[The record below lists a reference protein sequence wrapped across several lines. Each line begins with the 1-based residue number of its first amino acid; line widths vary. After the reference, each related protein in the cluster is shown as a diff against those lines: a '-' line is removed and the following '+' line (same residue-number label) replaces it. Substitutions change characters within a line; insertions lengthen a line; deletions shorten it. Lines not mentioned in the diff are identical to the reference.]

1 MKPATFQYLA
11 PNNLQGAIEY
21 LSENAP
27 DANLLAGGQS
37 LVPMMNFRL
46 ARPKVLID
54 LNLIPELAFIREDK
68 NHLVIGAMTRER
80 DIENDKLV
88 HEHSPLLHRAT
99 LNIGHL
105 PIRSRGT
112 IGGSIANADP
122 AAEYPAVILA
132 LDASLK
138 ALSVRGAREI
148 PAEEFFEG
156 ALSTALDADEIL
168 TEIRIPKAPED
179 SGAAFEEIA
188 RRKGDFAL
196 AGVAAQV
203 TLKKGIVKGVRVA
216 ACGVGAGPIRLR
228 NAEEIVRGQ
237 SITDELIAAAGQ
249 AASAE
254 VEPEGDVHATADY
267 RRKLAGIMTR
277 RAILKAIEC
286 AKGPE

>member
-1 MKPATFQYLA
+1 LKPATFQYLA
-11 PNNLQGAIEY
+11 PDNLQGAIEY

>member
-11 PNNLQGAIEY
+11 PDNLQGAIEY

-148 PAEEFFEG
+148 PAAEFFEG

-228 NAEEIVRGQ
+228 NAEEIVREQ
-237 SITDELIAAAGQ
+237 SITDELIAAAEH

>member
-138 ALSVRGAREI
+138 ALSVRGTREI

>member
-11 PNNLQGAIEY
+11 PDNLQGAMEY

>member
-11 PNNLQGAIEY
+11 PDNLQGAIEY

-80 DIENDKLV
+80 DIENDKLE

-216 ACGVGAGPIRLR
+216 ACGVGASPIRLR
-228 NAEEIVRGQ
+228 NTEEIVRG
-237 SITDELIAAAGQ
+237 
-249 AASAE
+249 
-254 VEPEGDVHATADY
+254 
-267 RRKLAGIMTR
+267 
-277 RAILKAIEC
+277 
-286 AKGPE
+286 

>member
-11 PNNLQGAIEY
+11 PDNLQGAMEY

-203 TLKKGIVKGVRVA
+203 TLKKGIIKGVRVA

>member
-11 PNNLQGAIEY
+11 PDNLQGAIEY

>member
-1 MKPATFQYLA
+1 LKPATFQYLA
-11 PNNLQGAIEY
+11 PDNLQGAMEY

-237 SITDELIAAAGQ
+237 SITDELIAAAGH

>member
-11 PNNLQGAIEY
+11 PDNLQGAIEY

-37 LVPMMNFRL
+37 LVPMMNFGL

>member
-1 MKPATFQYLA
+1 MKPANFQYLA
-11 PNNLQGAIEY
+11 PDNLQGAMEY

-156 ALSTALDADEIL
+156 ALSTALNADEIL

>member
-11 PNNLQGAIEY
+11 PDNLQGAIEY

-54 LNLIPELAFIREDK
+54 LNLIPELAFIREDT

-88 HEHSPLLHRAT
+88 REHSPLLHRAT